1 MSGCADSLLKS
12 LFLSF
17 ITNLNISGSFRAGM
31 TLGEGIWGW
40 KVRKKGNIYSCQCVN
55 VVKYYGHWLFLSQHA
70 EEGTA
75 VLNHAKPLR
84 TNIHIHVKDKFFRL
98 IFIHSFKIS

>member
-40 KVRKKGNIYSCQCVN
+40 KVRKKEIYIHVN